1 MSHAMDESTV
11 CTVLRAA
18 TWAAEK
24 HRHDSREDGS
34 GFIEH
39 GLGSARVVAE
49 AGHVDAE
56 TLSAALCHDVVEHG
70 GATVDDM
77 SLIFGPT
84 VSSGVDVLT
93 VREGRDAF
101 FALARASALPKVVKL
116 GDLVHNLRS
125 LLVARPATWG
135 DERLRHFLRDARL
148 YRLVAGPADPHL
160 AGLVDEQI
168 RSVRLRFR
176 L

>member
-1 MSHAMDESTV
+1 MSHASDESPV
-11 CTVLRAA
+11 RKVLRAE

-39 GLGSARVVAE
+39 GLGTARVVAE
-49 AGHVDAE
+49 AGHEDAD
-56 TLSAALCHDVVEHG
+56 TISVAVCHDVVEHG

-77 SLIFGPT
+77 SLIFGPR
-84 VSSGVDVLT
+84 VSGAVDVLT
-93 VREGRDAF
+93 IRDGRDPF
-101 FALARASALPKVVKL
+101 FALSLAGQMPKVVKL

-148 YRLVAGPADPHL
+148 YRLVAGSADPHL
-160 AGLVDEQI
+160 AALVDEQI
-168 RSVRLRFR
+168 RSVRMRFR